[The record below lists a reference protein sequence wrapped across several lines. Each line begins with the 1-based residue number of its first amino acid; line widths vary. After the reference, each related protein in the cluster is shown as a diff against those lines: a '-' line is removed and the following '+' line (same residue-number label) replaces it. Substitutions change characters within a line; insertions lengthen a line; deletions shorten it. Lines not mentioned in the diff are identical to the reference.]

1 MPIPQ
6 TPDSC
11 YKCFVYHLR
20 YSVHTSFHIQSSFP
34 YFLFSPSS
42 LPSLPSS
49 QIEAFNIHFYP
60 FTYYIL
66 RVFKNQYIEEASFK
80 KKIIQ
85 MIYLIILHNPILLIL
100 FLLKLFLRIFN
111 TFSWLNKRPNTFL
124 VINLVPTSILSHL
137 LKVSIQIAFLYSLP
151 IFFM

>member
-1 MPIPQ
+1 MLQVFCVPSKIFC
-6 TPDSC
+6 THILS
-11 YKCFVYHLR
+11 
-20 YSVHTSFHIQSSFP
+20 YSVLLP
-34 YFLFSPSS
+34 LFSIFPLLSS
-42 LPSLPSS
+42 LPSFFT
-49 QIEAFNIHFYP
+49 IEAFNIHFYP

>member
-1 MPIPQ
+1 MLQVFCVPSKIFCAYIL
-6 TPDSC
+6 S
-11 YKCFVYHLR
+11 
-20 YSVHTSFHIQSSFP
+20 YSVLLP
-34 YFLFSPSS
+34 LFDISPLLSS
-42 LPSLPSS
+42 LPSFFTNRSIQYTFLPFHLLYLGSS
-49 QIEAFNIHFYP
+49 LKSIYRKLP
-60 FTYYIL
+60 L
-66 RVFKNQYIEEASFK
+66 K

-85 MIYLIILHNPILLIL
+85 MVYLIILHNPILLIL

-137 LKVSIQIAFLYSLP
+137 LKVSTQIAFLYSLP